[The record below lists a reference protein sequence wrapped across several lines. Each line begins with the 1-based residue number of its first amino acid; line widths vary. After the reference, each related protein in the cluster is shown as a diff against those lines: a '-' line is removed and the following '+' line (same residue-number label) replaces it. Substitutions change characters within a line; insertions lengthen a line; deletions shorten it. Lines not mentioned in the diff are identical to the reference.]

1 MTDVREKIRQE
12 VSKLHTDVLYS
23 SKGHYYAA
31 GMWKWVHY
39 ILGGVSIALGA
50 CLAREMSL
58 FGLTIAEMGG
68 IVVVCSALQ
77 TFLNTKKTERSHFV
91 SGVKYNTLQVRARR
105 FASIDCD
112 ADSGIDVGTLR
123 SAMEKMYQEKSEL
136 DLKSEKISKLAYLLA
151 KRGIANG
158 EASYGD
164 ETE

>member
-12 VSKLHTDVLYS
+12 ASKLHTDVLYS
-23 SKGHYYAA
+23 SKGHFYAA
-31 GMWKWVHY
+31 GLWKWVHY
-39 ILGGVSIALGA
+39 ILGGMSIILGT
-50 CLAREMSL
+50 CVAREFPL
-58 FGLTIAEMGG
+58 FGLTIADMGG
-68 IVVVCSALQ
+68 MVALCSALL
-77 TFLNTKKTERSHFV
+77 TFLNPQKTEKSHFL
-91 SGVKYNTLQVRARR
+91 SGVAYNTLQVRARR

-112 ADSGIDVGTLR
+112 ADSGIGVGTLR

-136 DLKSEKISKLAYLLA
+136 DLKSEKISKFAYWLA